1 MATAEGIQDAMLAH
15 LLKVIRA
22 QTPVIKV
29 RPTSS
34 RKSWN
39 SWLQNI
45 REWMQASNHQ
55 AQVVLEAQVTHHR
68 EARVAVEVSGKLVLV
83 VREDAATSID
93 TVVVVV
99 VTLHHLTWKSER
111 DATQEVVHPADRGQG
126 LNHEGREADPL
137 RGDREVDLPRL
148 VGIEVDHP
156 HAGKEAGHHL
166 VIDTGMRDAVDF

>member
-1 MATAEGIQDAMLAH
+1 MATPEGIQDAMLAH

-55 AQVVLEAQVTHHR
+55 AQVVLEVQVTHHR

-83 VREDAATSID
+83 IREDAAISID
-93 TVVVVV
+93 TVAVA
-99 VTLHHLTWKSER
+99 LNHLAWKSDR
-111 DATQEVVHPADRGQG
+111 DATQEVVHPANRGQG
-126 LNHEGREADPL
+126 LREGREADPL
-137 RGDREVDLPRL
+137 QGDWEVDLHRLWGREVDL
-148 VGIEVDHP
+148 P
-156 HAGKEAGHHL
+156 HAGKEAGHRL